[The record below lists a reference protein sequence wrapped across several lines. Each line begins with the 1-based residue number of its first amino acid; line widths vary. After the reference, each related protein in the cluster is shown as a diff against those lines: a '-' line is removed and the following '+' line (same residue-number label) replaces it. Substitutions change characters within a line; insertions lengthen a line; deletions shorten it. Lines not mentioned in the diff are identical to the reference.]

1 MLVGTHHRWFFAVLC
16 ILMCAMLFGCGT
28 AKSSIASQSSGS
40 TSAPTA
46 TLSPTSYTFSS
57 QVLNSTS
64 TAAAFT
70 LTNDG
75 NASLT
80 LSSIG
85 ISGGFAQT
93 NTCGSS
99 LVAGAKCTIKVAFTP
114 TTAGNYTGTLSI
126 ADNAAGSPQQI
137 ALSGAGVSIGQ
148 LVDSPTGI
156 SFGSL
161 TVGQTASRSVTI
173 TNPGGQTISI
183 TSVSTSGAGVGVTG
197 ISTPLVLSQNQSST
211 FNVTFAPSSAGAV
224 SGNVYL
230 TNNGSVTSVTI
241 PVTGT
246 GTTAASHEVVLEWT
260 ASSSAVL
267 GYNTYRSTV
276 SGGPYAKLT
285 ASPSPATIYD
295 DQNVQAGDTYYYVVT
310 SVGTDSVESG
320 YSNQASATVPSS

>member
-1 MLVGTHHRWFFAVLC
+1 
-16 ILMCAMLFGCGT
+16 
-28 AKSSIASQSSGS
+28 
-40 TSAPTA
+40 
-46 TLSPTSYTFSS
+46 
-57 QVLNSTS
+57 
-64 TAAAFT
+64 
-70 LTNDG
+70 
-75 NASLT
+75 
-80 LSSIG
+80 
-85 ISGGFAQT
+85 
-93 NTCGSS
+93 
-99 LVAGAKCTIKVAFTP
+99 
-114 TTAGNYTGTLSI
+114 
-126 ADNAAGSPQQI
+126 
-137 ALSGAGVSIGQ
+137 
-148 LVDSPTGI
+148 
-156 SFGSL
+156 
-161 TVGQTASRSVTI
+161 
-173 TNPGGQTISI
+173 
-183 TSVSTSGAGVGVTG
+183 VTG